1 MGACPTS
8 TENKHT
14 MAIVTLTTDFGKSD
28 YYAAL
33 IKGALLSRTPAVQ
46 LVDITHN
53 LPPFDIVQGAFV
65 LGNTFRSFPEGS
77 IHLLSVNNYDGNL
90 AFIALEREGHYFV
103 GPDNGVFSL
112 IFGNMGEQV
121 YRLPYDAGD
130 PFPMKTVCCHAVDHI
145 VSGKPLNEIGLP
157 AGDVEQRIALQP
169 VISQSQI
176 RGIVIH
182 VDQYENAITNI
193 GKELFEKVGKGRDFS
208 ILFKRN
214 DPIQQIHSIYHE
226 VPVGE
231 PLAFFNSSGFLE
243 IAINMGKASSLLG
256 LQIDDMVQVNFH

>member
-1 MGACPTS
+1 
-8 TENKHT
+8 

-33 IKGALLSRTPAVQ
+33 IKGALLGCSESIQ
-46 LVDITHN
+46 LVDITHDI
-53 LPPFDIVQGAFV
+53 PTFDIVQGAFV
-65 LGNTFRSFPEGS
+65 LGNTFRAFPEGS

-112 IFGNMGEQV
+112 IFDNPGNEV

-130 PFPMKTVCCHAVDHI
+130 PFPMKTVCCHAVEHI
-145 VSGKPLNEIGLP
+145 MAGKPLNEIGLP

-169 VISQSQI
+169 VISESQI

-193 GKELFEKVGKGRDFS
+193 GKQLFEKVGKGRKFS
-208 ILFKRN
+208 IQFRRN
-214 DPIQQIHSIYHE
+214 EPIRKVNNIYHE

-243 IAINMGKASSLLG
+243 IAVNMGKASSLLG
-256 LQIDDMVQVNFH
+256 LQLDDMVQVDFY